1 MKKKLFFFA
10 TLLVA
15 VVAAFGLTSCSQEDM
30 PDTPTREG
38 MVDVVMTTSMPQE
51 LESYAVNS
59 AQGGLQNLE
68 DKGYSVR
75 YIMEIYPKNSTEMV
89 KRMINYVPMSTGGSY
104 KTTSFNLRL
113 LAAEYNFVFFAD
125 IVRQVNDYPYAGDSR
140 VEAMLS
146 GMNLSKPYYA
156 NRYFFSGGK
165 DDKENDVL
173 VRPTDVD
180 QATTGNLQTISA
192 CPNATD
198 TFQNPYLEM
207 YDAYSCS
214 ELVDLRTEPTTQSF
228 TLKRPFAKLRL
239 ITTDADQLLA
249 TPDWSKSRVDISVSD
264 IPTGINAL
272 TGETITTGANGYW
285 NSGTQ
290 ALNSDVYTSETGAE
304 KTLSVFY
311 LPVPAN
317 SQNLTFTISVKDNSG
332 NYLTRSLKLEVQNVP
347 LVGNKLTTIK
357 GNLLSKNATFDV
369 IIEDEFDN
377 VEEDENGNLG
387 GTDQNIFIGEVSSVD
402 KLKESLTG
410 GSDVITYSGKVTKE
424 QGFELDFTN
433 LERTAPIYKEGN
445 NATLSLTLSNVD
457 EGAVITVKG
466 GSNSPKVLQLNTKS
480 KCSVRMD
487 FPATTTV
494 ALNGESFKYLVY
506 NCPTSNVIKPSVD
519 ALFCVDNDIA
529 MLFYPSNRTDYH
541 RFMLDSN
548 FGLTSDNCGNNRHP
562 ETCNFINTI
571 QTWLSSNSG
580 KTVWDF
586 VGNANN

>member
-10 TLLVA
+10 SLLTAAAATL
-15 VVAAFGLTSCSQEDM
+15 GLTSCSNEM
-30 PDTPTREG
+30 TPDQPMREG
-38 MVDVVMTTSMPQE
+38 MVDVVMSTSLPKGLQT
-51 LESYAVNS
+51 YGVNS
-59 AQGGLQNLE
+59 AEGGLKNLE

-75 YIMEIYPKNSTEMV
+75 YIMEIYPKGSTTKV
-89 KRMINYVPMSTGGSY
+89 QRMIKYVPMSAGGSY
-104 KTTSFNLRL
+104 KTTSFETRL
-113 LAAEYNFVFFAD
+113 LASEYNFVFFAD
-125 IVRQVNDYPYAGDSR
+125 IVRKVQSIPYNEPSRYPGLTA
-140 VEAMLS
+140 
-146 GMNLSKPYYA
+146 PYYA
-156 NRYFFSGGK
+156 NRYFFSNT
-165 DDKENDVL
+165 DESSDVL
-173 VRPTDVD
+173 IRPTDVD
-180 QATTGNLQTISA
+180 QAVEGDLQTICASNA
-192 CPNATD
+192 ATD

-207 YDAYSCS
+207 YDAYSCT
-214 ELVDLRTEPTTQSF
+214 EYVDLRTEPTTQTF

-290 ALNSDVYTSETGAE
+290 ALNSDVYSDENGND

-369 IIEDEFDN
+369 TIEDEFDN

-387 GTDQNIFIGEVSSVD
+387 GTDQNIFIGEVSTID
-402 KLKESLTG
+402 NLKESLTG
-410 GSDVITYSGKVTKE
+410 GSDVITYSGKVTKND
-424 QGFELDFTN
+424 GFELDFN
-433 LERTAPIYKEGN
+433 NMARTAPIYAEGN
-445 NATLSLTLSNVD
+445 EATLSLTLSNVE

-466 GSNSPKVLQLNTKS
+466 NANSPKILQLNTNT

>member
-10 TLLVA
+10 SLLTAAAATL
-15 VVAAFGLTSCSQEDM
+15 GLTSCSNEM
-30 PDTPTREG
+30 TPDQPIREG

-51 LESYAVNS
+51 LQSYGVSS
-59 AQGGLQNLE
+59 AEGGLKNLE

-75 YIMEIYPKNSTEMV
+75 YIMEVYPKGSTTKV
-89 KRMINYVPMSTGGSY
+89 QRMIKYVPMSEGGSY
-104 KTTSFNLRL
+104 RTTSFETRL
-113 LAAEYNFVFFAD
+113 LASEYNFVFFAD
-125 IVRQVNDYPYAGDSR
+125 IVRQVNAYPYNDPNPYPG
-140 VEAMLS
+140 L
-146 GMNLSKPYYA
+146 NKPYYA
-156 NRYFFSGGK
+156 NRYFFSNT
-165 DDKENDVL
+165 DESSDVL
-173 VRPTDVD
+173 IRPTDVNTAVAGD
-180 QATTGNLQTISA
+180 LQTICASIA
-192 CPNATD
+192 ATD

-207 YDAYSCS
+207 YDAYSCT
-214 ELVDLRTEPTTQSF
+214 EAVDLRREPTTQSF

-239 ITTDADQLLA
+239 ITTDADKLLT
-249 TPDWSKSRVDISVSD
+249 TPDWSKSRVDITVSD
-264 IPTGINAL
+264 IPTGFNAL
-272 TGETITTGANGYW
+272 SGASVNVADRGYW
-285 NSGTQ
+285 NGGIQ
-290 ALNSDVYTSETGAE
+290 ALNSDLYSNENDNASE
-304 KTLSVFY
+304 KTISVFY

-317 SQNLTFTISVKDNSG
+317 GQNLTFQMYIKDASG
-332 NYLTRSLKLEVQNVP
+332 NYLAQRVSLEVQNVP

-357 GNLLSKNATFDV
+357 GNLLSKNATFNVTID
-369 IIEDEFDN
+369 DEFEKDDEGNIIDN
-377 VEEDENGNLG
+377 E
-387 GTDQNIFIGEVSSVD
+387 IFVGEVSSEQE
-402 KLKESLTG
+402 LKAALTG

-445 NATLSLTLSNVD
+445 DATLSLTLSNVD

-466 GSNSPKVLQLNTKS
+466 GANSPKVLQLNTNT

-562 ETCNFINTI
+562 DTCNFINTI
-571 QTWLSSNSG
+571 QSWLSSNSG

-586 VGNANN
+586 VGNPNN

>member
-10 TLLVA
+10 SLLTAAAATL
-15 VVAAFGLTSCSQEDM
+15 GLTSCSNEM
-30 PDTPTREG
+30 TPDQPIREG

-51 LESYAVNS
+51 LQSYGVSS
-59 AQGGLQNLE
+59 AEGGLKNLE

-75 YIMEIYPKNSTEMV
+75 YIMEVYPKGSTTKV
-89 KRMINYVPMSTGGSY
+89 QRMIKYVPMSEGGSY
-104 KTTSFNLRL
+104 RTTSFETRL
-113 LAAEYNFVFFAD
+113 LASEYNFVFFAD
-125 IVRQVNDYPYAGDSR
+125 IVRQVNAYPYNDPNPYPG
-140 VEAMLS
+140 L
-146 GMNLSKPYYA
+146 NKPYYA
-156 NRYFFSGGK
+156 NRYFFSNT
-165 DDKENDVL
+165 DESSDVL
-173 VRPTDVD
+173 IRPTD
-180 QATTGNLQTISA
+180 GNTAVAGDLQTICASIA
-192 CPNATD
+192 ATD

-214 ELVDLRTEPTTQSF
+214 EAVDLRIEPTTQSF

-239 ITTDADQLLA
+239 ITTDADKLLT
-249 TPDWSKSRVDISVSD
+249 TPDWSKSRVDITVSD
-264 IPTGINAL
+264 IPTGFNAL
-272 TGETITTGANGYW
+272 AGASVNVADRGYW
-285 NSGTQ
+285 NGGIQ
-290 ALNSDVYTSETGAE
+290 ALNSDLYSNENDNASE
-304 KTLSVFY
+304 KTISVFY

-317 SQNLTFTISVKDNSG
+317 GQNLTFKMDIKDASG
-332 NYLTRSLKLEVQNVP
+332 NYLAQRVSLEVENVP

-387 GTDQNIFIGEVSSVD
+387 GTDQNIFIGEVSTID
-402 KLKESLTG
+402 NLKESLTG
-410 GSDVITYSGKVTKE
+410 GSDVITYSGKVTKTD
-424 QGFELDFTN
+424 GFELDFN
-433 LERTAPIYKEGN
+433 NMARTAPIYAEGN
-445 NATLSLTLSNVD
+445 EATLSLTLSNVE

-466 GSNSPKVLQLNTKS
+466 NANSPKILQLNTNT

-571 QTWLSSNSG
+571 QAWLSSNSG

-586 VGNANN
+586 VGDTNN